1 MTSAS
6 PPTTGTGTAA
16 AATTAADWLA
26 PWSRFAARTGF
37 DTMPTPVVMRTK
49 LALLD
54 TLGAIVAGHQEP
66 EVQALVRRLASAT
79 GEGAAV
85 IGTAS
90 HAPPATAALLN
101 GIAGTSLELDEGNRF
116 ARGHPAI
123 HVLPAALVVAQRLG
137 RSGRDL
143 LAAFALGYEIGAR
156 IGAAATL
163 RPGFHPHGT
172 WGVVGAA
179 LAVAKLHGADAA
191 RLAETINIASSL
203 SLATSMR
210 TALEGG
216 TVRNAYAGVA
226 NQLGL
231 LAWDLAESGF
241 SGERDGVANVF
252 GLIAGRDFKP
262 EAMTEALG
270 ARWEVARNY
279 FKRHA
284 CCRYN
289 HGMLDALEML
299 VAEHGTIAAGDVAS
313 VTIDTYAAAAEL
325 LDPRPRNALAAK
337 FSLPFAAAAFLAR
350 GVADVPAFRAEA
362 RADAAILDL
371 AARVRVREEPAFTAM
386 LPAAR
391 PARVRVVLRD
401 GRRLVAETMT
411 NRGDAD
417 SPYPV
422 AEIEAKFLTLA
433 SPSWGEARARTVLTA
448 VLALEDAPDI
458 RAFCSLL
465 TS

>member
-1 MTSAS
+1 MTF
-6 PPTTGTGTAA
+6 PTWLAPWCAFAA
-16 AATTAADWLA
+16 AATYDSLAA
-26 PWSRFAARTGF
+26 
-37 DTMPTPVVMRTK
+37 PVVARAK
-49 LALLD
+49 LAMLD
-54 TLGAIVAGHQEP
+54 TLGAIAAGHQEP
-66 EVQALVRRLASAT
+66 EVQALVRRLATPT
-79 GEGAAV
+79 GAGAPV
-85 IGTAS
+85 IGTRA
-90 HAPPATAALLN
+90 HADPATAALLN

-123 HVLPAALVVAQRLG
+123 HVLPAALVAGQRLAS
-137 RSGRDL
+137 SGREL
-143 LAAFALGYEIGAR
+143 LLAFALGYEIAAR
-156 IGAAATL
+156 IGAAANL

-179 LAVAKLHGADAA
+179 LAVARLHGADAA

-210 TALEGG
+210 TAIEGG

-231 LAWDLAESGF
+231 LAWDLAASGF
-241 SGERDGVANVF
+241 TGERDGVATVF
-252 GLIAGRDFKP
+252 GQIAGRDFKP

-270 ARWEVARNY
+270 SRWEVARNY

-289 HGMLDALEML
+289 HGMLDALEIL
-299 VAEHGTIAAGDVAS
+299 VAENGTIAADDVAE
-313 VTIDTYAAAAEL
+313 VTVETYAAAAEL
-325 LDPRPRNALAAK
+325 ADPRPRNALAAK
-337 FSLPFAAAAFLAR
+337 FSLPFAAAAFLVR
-350 GVADVPAFRAEA
+350 GAADMPAFRAEA
-362 RADAAILDL
+362 RGDAAILDL
-371 AARVRVREEPAFTAM
+371 AARVHVREEPGFTAR

-391 PARVRVVLRD
+391 PARVAVALRD

-433 SPSWGEARARTVLTA
+433 ADGWSEPRARSLMASVLG
-448 VLALEDAPDI
+448 LEDAPDI
-458 RAFCSLL
+458 RAFCALL